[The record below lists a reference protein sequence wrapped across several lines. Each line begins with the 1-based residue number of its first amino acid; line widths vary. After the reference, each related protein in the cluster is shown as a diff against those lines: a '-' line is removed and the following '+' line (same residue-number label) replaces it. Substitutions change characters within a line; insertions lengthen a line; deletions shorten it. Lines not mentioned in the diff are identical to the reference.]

1 MPSKKSFIV
10 DADVHHV
17 WASTSEIARYLPE
30 AFRKGPFG
38 GPGHG
43 YVNPVG
49 VMRRDARPPN
59 GAPVGSDPE
68 TTVRQLL
75 DAYDIAYGILNA
87 PGAISVS
94 TMPNPYLAAALA
106 SAHNDWMIE
115 KWLSYDRRFRGA
127 IVVANQRADLAAKEI
142 ERLANRPDMVQVLMS
157 GASQEPYGRH
167 RYWEIFEAAEHFNL
181 PVAIHPGS
189 EGAGISAA
197 PTAVGYPASY
207 LEWHT
212 MLPQTFMT
220 HLVTLVCEGVFER
233 FPKLKFVFIE
243 GGFGW
248 LPHVMW
254 RLDKNYK
261 ALRSQA
267 PWLKRLPSEYI
278 KDHCLFT
285 SQPVEEPENPK
296 YLLQILEMIEAE
308 RTLMFSSDY
317 PHWDFDSPT
326 QAFPKL
332 PELLRRRIFG
342 ETAKELYNLPDPPEE
357 EPAQAGDRASGGT

>member
-1 MPSKKSFIV
+1 MTQQAFIV

-17 WASTSEIARYLPE
+17 PRSQSELDKYLPE
-30 AFRKGPFG
+30 AWRKSPRG

-49 VMRRDARPPN
+49 VMRRDAIPP
-59 GAPVGSDPE
+59 GGGSPGSDPE
-68 TTVRQLL
+68 TLVKQLL
-75 DAYDIAYGILNA
+75 DEFNISYGILNA
-87 PGAISVS
+87 PGTIGVS
-94 TMPNPYLAAALA
+94 AMPNPHLAAALA
-106 SAHNDWMIE
+106 SAHNDWMIDT
-115 KWLSYDRRFRGA
+115 WLSYDPRLLGA
-127 IVVANQRADLAAKEI
+127 IVIGNQNAGLAAKEI
-142 ERLANRPDMVQVLMS
+142 ERLANHPALVQVIMS
-157 GASQEPYGRH
+157 GASQEAYGRT
-167 RYWEIFEAAEHFNL
+167 RYWEIFEAAEHHGL

-189 EGAGISAA
+189 EGAGVTAA

-220 HLVTLVCEGVFER
+220 HLVSMVCEGVFER
-233 FPKLKFVFIE
+233 FPKLRFVFVE

-248 LPHVMW
+248 LPHLMW

-278 KDHCLFT
+278 KDHCFLT
-285 SQPVEEPENPK
+285 SQPVEEPDNPK
-296 YLLQILEMIEAE
+296 HLLHILEMIDAK

-317 PHWDFDSPT
+317 PHWDFDSPMH
-326 QAFPKL
+326 AFPKL
-332 PELLRRRIFG
+332 PEDLQRRIFG
-342 ETAKELYNLPDPPEE
+342 ETARELYNLPDPAEGAPNVNGQQTTS
-357 EPAQAGDRASGGT
+357 A

>member
-1 MPSKKSFIV
+1 MSSEKPFIV

-17 WASTSEIARYLPE
+17 WNSPSELDKYLPKVWQNSP
-30 AFRKGPFG
+30 RSGPS
-38 GPGHG
+38 HG

-49 VMRRDARPPN
+49 VMRRDAIPP
-59 GAPVGSDPE
+59 GGGSPGSDPE
-68 TTVRQLL
+68 TLVKQLL
-75 DAYDIAYGILNA
+75 DAYDISYGILNA

-94 TMPNPYLAAALA
+94 TMPNPYLAAAIA
-106 SAHNDWMIE
+106 SAHNDWMID
-115 KWLSYDRRFRGA
+115 KWIAYDDRFRGA
-127 IVVANQRADLAAKEI
+127 IVVANQNASLAAKEI
-142 ERLANRPDMVQVLMS
+142 ARLGDHPAMVQVLMS
-157 GASQEPYGRH
+157 GASQEAYGRS
-167 RYWEIFEAAEHFNL
+167 RYWEIFEAAEHYGL

-220 HLVTLVCEGVFER
+220 HLVSLVCEGVFER

-248 LPHVMW
+248 LPHLMW

-261 ALRSQA
+261 ALRTQA

-278 KDHCLFT
+278 LEHCYLT
-285 SQPVEEPENPK
+285 SQPVEEPDNPQH
-296 YLLQILEMIEAE
+296 LLQILDMIDAG

-326 QAFPKL
+326 HSFPKL
-332 PELLRRRIFG
+332 PKELHRRIFG
-342 ETAKELYNLPDPPEE
+342 ETARELYNLPYPSEK
-357 EPAQAGDRASGGT
+357 ANAAAT